1 MNILK
6 FIMFFFFVSVIESVS
21 SQPIGITK
29 TIDMNF
35 GNIAVIA
42 SGTVVLNPAGS
53 RIGTGGVTLP
63 AIAGSVLAASFDVT
77 GEANLTYAITLP
89 LNCIIS
95 SGGNNLTIDN
105 FTSIPSGI
113 GTLNGIGTQQ
123 LNIGATLNIIGAQSP
138 GNYISSFPFEVTVNY
153 N

>member
-6 FIMFFFFVSVIESVS
+6 FILFFFFVSIIESVS

-77 GEANLTYAITLP
+77 GGANLTYAITLP

-105 FTSIPSGI
+105 FTSIPSAT

-138 GNYISSFPFEVTVNY
+138 GNYISSFPFEVIINY